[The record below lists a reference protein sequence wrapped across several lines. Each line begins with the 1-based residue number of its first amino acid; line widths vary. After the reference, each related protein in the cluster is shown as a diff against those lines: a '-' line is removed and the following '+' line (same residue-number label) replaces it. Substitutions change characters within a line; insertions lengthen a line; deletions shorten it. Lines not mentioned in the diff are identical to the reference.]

1 MIKSKRKV
9 KCHQKTRKIVSKGGR
24 KEILQNFIDNLQN
37 EGNDDIFEGRDNES
51 KDGEEDIYKNV
62 DIENINV
69 NIISMKE
76 IIDESV
82 DNNTNKI
89 SNHRSN
95 NNESDE
101 DSDIEVK
108 Q

>member
-1 MIKSKRKV
+1 MF
-9 KCHQKTRKIVSKGGR
+9 QKEEERRHYKILLTTYRMNS
-24 KEILQNFIDNLQN
+24 
-37 EGNDDIFEGRDNES
+37 ES

-69 NIISMKE
+69 NITSMKE

-89 SNHRSN
+89 SNHRSS

-101 DSDIEVK
+101 DSDIKVK